1 MIYFIYFTNQG
12 NFASDSEHWR
22 NYSCL
27 EFAQLGNCDSHSFVE
42 GSIQDNMQEEAITP
56 QEVGQDTD
64 QQLDWQ
70 GEEEE
75 LSLVDW
81 EEYY

>member
-1 MIYFIYFTNQG
+1 
-12 NFASDSEHWR
+12 
-22 NYSCL
+22 
-27 EFAQLGNCDSHSFVE
+27 
-42 GSIQDNMQEEAITP
+42 MQEEAITL
-56 QEVGQDTD
+56 QEAGLDTD